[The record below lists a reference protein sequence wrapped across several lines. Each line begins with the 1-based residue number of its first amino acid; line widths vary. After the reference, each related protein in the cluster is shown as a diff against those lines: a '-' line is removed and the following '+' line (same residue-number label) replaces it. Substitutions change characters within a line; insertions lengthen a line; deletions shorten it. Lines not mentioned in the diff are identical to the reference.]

1 MKAFLKII
9 VLSMLIFACKS
20 EKKDAEKVPKEEQK
34 AIVLKSKLLHEVNG
48 LTHCESIVYDENKNI
63 LYASLI
69 GNREAGDGSVATVSL
84 EGKVIDTMFVKG
96 LNDPK
101 GIAITDDKLYVS
113 DVTELVEA
121 DINTGEIIKKHT
133 LEGIKFLN
141 DVAIAHDG
149 TVYVSDTFN
158 SSIYALKTDGTFS
171 EWLNSEALEH
181 PNGLLKVENNM
192 YVSAWGNMVG
202 PDGKKKQSGNF
213 LKVNMETKEITKVSK
228 DTLGNLDGVQIYDK
242 DNFIISSWRT
252 GKIMKIN
259 NNGAVEDV
267 LTVGISVG
275 DILYI
280 PEKKLLALP
289 MNRQN
294 QLLIYKLQE
303 SEK

>member
-1 MKAFLKII
+1 MLLSWLK
-9 VLSMLIFACKS
+9 LI
-20 EKKDAEKVPKEEQK
+20 
-34 AIVLKSKLLHEVNG
+34 L
-48 LTHCESIVYDENKNI
+48 
-63 LYASLI
+63 
-69 GNREAGDGSVATVSL
+69 
-84 EGKVIDTMFVKG
+84 
-96 LNDPK
+96 
-101 GIAITDDKLYVS
+101 
-113 DVTELVEA
+113 
-121 DINTGEIIKKHT
+121 NTGEIIKRHT

-141 DVAIAHDG
+141 DVAIAKDG

-181 PNGLLKVENNM
+181 PNGLLKVENDM

-202 PDGKKKQSGNF
+202 PDGNKKQSGNF
-213 LKVNMETKEITKVSK
+213 LKVNMETKEIAKVSK

-259 NNGAVEDV
+259 TNGEVEDV
-267 LTVGISVG
+267 LTVGMSVG

-289 MNRQN
+289 MNRQS
-294 QLLIYKLQE
+294 QLLIYRT
-303 SEK
+303 SRV